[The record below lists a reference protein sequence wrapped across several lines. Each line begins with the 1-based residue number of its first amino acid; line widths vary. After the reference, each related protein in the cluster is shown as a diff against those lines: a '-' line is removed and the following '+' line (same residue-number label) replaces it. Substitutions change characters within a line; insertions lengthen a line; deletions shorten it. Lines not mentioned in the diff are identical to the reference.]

1 MDGSTTIA
9 GIVIP
14 STSPWFLAVV
24 GVHVVLGLCCVVSG
38 AAAMLMTKRRGR
50 HSTSGTIYF
59 WCLCIIF
66 ISATVLSLV
75 RWSDDKDLFVLGAV
89 SFAAAFVG
97 RRAARRGG
105 AGWATIH
112 VSGMGLSYIV
122 LLTAFYVDNGKS
134 LPLWRDLS
142 PIVYWIAPA
151 VVGLPLMLW
160 ALLRHPVVLAS
171 RRSDHGE
178 AHP

>member
-1 MDGSTTIA
+1 
-9 GIVIP
+9 
-14 STSPWFLAVV
+14 
-24 GVHVVLGLCCVVSG
+24 
-38 AAAMLMTKRRGR
+38 
-50 HSTSGTIYF
+50 
-59 WCLCIIF
+59 
-66 ISATVLSLV
+66 
-75 RWSDDKDLFVLGAV
+75 
-89 SFAAAFVG
+89 
-97 RRAARRGG
+97 
-105 AGWATIH
+105 
-112 VSGMGLSYIV
+112 LSYIV

>member
-9 GIVIP
+9 GLTIP
-14 STSPWFLAVV
+14 STSPWFLAIV
-24 GVHVVLGLCCVVSG
+24 GVHVVLGLACVLGG
-38 AAAMLMTKRRGR
+38 AAAMLMTKGRGG
-50 HSTSGTIYF
+50 HSTAGTIYF
-59 WCLCIIF
+59 WCLFVIF
-66 ISATVLSLV
+66 ITATALSLA
-75 RWSDDKDLFVLGAV
+75 RWSEDRELFFLGAL

-105 AGWATIH
+105 AGWASIH

-134 LPLWRDLS
+134 LPLWEDLS
-142 PIVYWIAPA
+142 PLVYWLGPA
-151 VVGLPLMLW
+151 VVGLPLMLY

-171 RRSDHGE
+171 RRSMHANE
-178 AHP
+178 